1 MKCGSNT
8 GMTVCSRSPWLE
20 SAFSGFILN
29 KNESMKVEGGKG
41 RGGEERREEMG
52 KGKGMEGKVKG
63 RFKNGWRWRSG

>member
-29 KNESMKVEGGKG
+29 KNESMKAEGRREGGG
-41 RGGEERREEMG
+41 ERGEEM
-52 KGKGMEGKVKG
+52 GKGMEGKVKG
-63 RFKNGWRWRSG
+63 RFRNGWEVDRMR